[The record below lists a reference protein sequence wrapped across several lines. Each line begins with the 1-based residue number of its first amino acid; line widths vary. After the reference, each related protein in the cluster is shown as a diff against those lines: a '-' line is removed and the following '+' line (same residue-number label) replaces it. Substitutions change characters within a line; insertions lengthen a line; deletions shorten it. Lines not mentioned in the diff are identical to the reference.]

1 MSAPATSSPAS
12 TTSSRSPPCPIS
24 PAWATAAAT
33 SPTLLDHYADNGVE
47 NILALGGD
55 PPADGSDPG
64 GEYEHA
70 SQLVE
75 QVRAHPAG
83 FSVGV
88 AAHPEVHPRSPDRES
103 DRRHLAAKL
112 EAADFAMSQ
121 FFFAIDD
128 YLRMVDELAE
138 LGCDKP
144 VLPGVMPFISLPGL
158 VRMAGMNGSVIPQ
171 PLLDRLDLVADQPD
185 EIGKIGIEVAT
196 ELGAAL
202 LAEDAPGLH
211 LYALNRSA
219 ASSRSTSTSAWADD
233 NPQGALTTPG
243 DAICDRSRSYRSRCV
258 AGRVKGP
265 VRCRT
270 CDRSALVSV
279 AVCRRPRRCTARP
292 SAGVEHVAARRCLV
306 APLTFCGHVPRGL

>member
-1 MSAPATSSPAS
+1 MTRICDLLDAGPTLSFELFPPKTDEAERMLEKAVVELAELRPSFVSVTYGALGSTRERTRDVVTRINHEQPFPAMPHLTCVGH
-12 TTSSRSPPCPIS
+12 SRSDI
-24 PAWATAAAT
+24 AA
-33 SPTLLDHYADNGVE
+33 LLDHYADHGVE

-70 SQLVE
+70 SQLVD

-158 VRMAGMNGSVIPQ
+158 IRMAGMNGSVVPP
-171 PLLDRLDLVADQPD
+171 PLLDRLGLVADQPD
-185 EIGKIGIEVAT
+185 EIAKVGIEVAT

-219 ASSRSTSTSAWADD
+219 A
-233 NPQGALTTPG
+233 
-243 DAICDRSRSYRSRCV
+243 
-258 AGRVKGP
+258 VKQI
-265 VRCRT
+265 
-270 CDRSALVSV
+270 
-279 AVCRRPRRCTARP
+279 
-292 SAGVEHVAARRCLV
+292 HVNL
-306 APLTFCGHVPRGL
+306 GLG